1 MTLSHPLTAPLLSR
15 HCGHNPLSGG
25 SFTGNSNP
33 QPHNNDGNDS
43 I

>member
-1 MTLSHPLTAPLLSR
+1 MTLRHPLIAPL